1 MPCYASGVI
10 AAQQARR
17 EAERRRAEEQE
28 EANSRPLPGLGSHPP
43 TARVG
48 DRPPPVQ
55 VGSPPVQYSSPP
67 VWRGGNRAHTPLG
80 QAPHGPFDD
89 KDGDDGR
96 ETTQRSNASD
106 LVLNGP
112 RYIVEAVFHVLNHI
126 IFQTALYIA
135 FVIVFLQITES
146 LRLKE
151 EFHFDRHIAETFI
164 ENQYDSSQ
172 NTFNTIVT
180 VADIYEWGNNVLI
193 SGLFSNLGPCSTTV
207 GAVSFFR
214 SWGDES
220 TSTDL
225 SAALAAKGCNDN
237 TWADGDV
244 VQNGAGT
251 PLTPEEIAS
260 TFDVLD
266 WTEGLVFKQTR
277 VRPMNASECFS
288 AIYSESCIPELQ
300 GYHKGHA
307 DTAPFGFNWTH
318 PGEPLRHPWRHHSAE
333 WLGAN
338 PSGVSSAA
346 VASYRLFPSSGYV
359 AIVIPFLS
367 ATLLPEQRGTA
378 DGVLDFRA
386 FRLNRSS
393 TREVGAPRPSEL
405 YFCVRLSWNGEH
417 LHQLCDPNDAA
428 TGRTLGVVRAAV
440 EEFFNDLKRAHFID
454 KQTRALS
461 ITMPLRSN
469 YLAVRSRVTLLF
481 ETTATGTVIPSYDM
495 ETSVESS
502 EKMQQTAFWLTIG
515 LVMNSFFCGLEAL
528 EMLRMGVGHYFTD
541 PWNVMDWANFGLF
554 FLTYFSLLRCAELG
568 SAARGECH
576 SEVCVRVG
584 YRDDWELMDTMRTSK
599 LFLSLCVC
607 IQLLKI
613 IKFMRVL
620 IPKTALATAVLYHG
634 AVDLFFFGLVFAITL
649 FSFSMMFYVQLGPV
663 MEDFADQ
670 TNSFFSLARALFGDF
685 DVDEILDNSSG
696 YLNLGLFLFYLF
708 VAIFIMLSMFLAIL
722 GESQSYVRGEMD
734 KQRRRGEMPPEYGI
748 FSYAYEFVVG
758 ACGRVRDCCHPR
770 RSRTGPKH
778 GPGIELPS
786 AAAADDG
793 GSGSGSDG
801 DVPPAAPTVPP
812 VATGHIPAPSGGP
825 TRVSPR
831 MTLAPRAVA
840 QGSAAPVASYG
851 QMTPRTET
859 HFSIRTELADLREE
873 LASMS
878 ARQKKIHLEL
888 KALAP
893 KNLAQLI
900 YKCMQEQPGRGG
912 GAGDGEAGRSFPRQQ
927 GPGPLLPI
935 LLGDEASLASL
946 AERGGWDD
954 GGGGDGGDGG
964 SFGGGGGRRSSARVR
979 GAAFVAHE
987 DGSQAQ
993 ISPAARERWQRARHA
1008 LRERRVHREHLED
1021 GYGKATVERRREK
1034 PPSMR
1039 AIARQAIKEGGRVG
1053 RDIARALSPDAGAF
1067 TGAFTATSP
1076 AKAVGIIHEY
1086 RAPPGVSFDAAA
1098 EQAGRAREKERELRP
1113 TLLEVDRITKLPSQF
1128 V

>member
-28 EANSRPLPGLGSHPP
+28 EANSRPPPRLERRPP
-43 TARVG
+43 TAKVG

-67 VWRGGNRAHTPLG
+67 VWRGGIRAHTPLG

-89 KDGDDGR
+89 KYDEDGR

-112 RYIVEAVFHVLNHI
+112 RYIVETILHVLNHI
-126 IFQTALYIA
+126 FFQTALYIA

-164 ENQYDSSQ
+164 ENDFDSSH
-172 NTFNTIVT
+172 NTFNTIVR
-180 VADIYEWGNNVLI
+180 VADIYDWGNNVLI

-214 SWGDES
+214 SWGDEP

-225 SAALAAKGCNDN
+225 GAALAAKGCNDD
-237 TWADGDV
+237 TWADGDD
-244 VQNGAGT
+244 VQSGAGT
-251 PLTPEEIAS
+251 PLTPEEIARA
-260 TFDVLD
+260 FDVLD

-300 GYHKGHA
+300 GYHTGHA

-346 VASYRLFPSSGYV
+346 VASYRLFPASGYV

-378 DGVLDFRA
+378 DDVLDFRA

-469 YLAVRSRVTLLF
+469 YMAVRSRVTLLL

-502 EKMQQTAFWLTIG
+502 EKMLQTTFWLTIG

-528 EMLRMGVGHYFTD
+528 EMLREGVGHYFTD
-541 PWNVMDWANFGLF
+541 PWNVMDWANFSLF
-554 FLTYFSLLRCAELG
+554 FLTYFSLHRCAELG
-568 SAARGECH
+568 SAAQGECP

-685 DVDEILDNSSG
+685 DVDDILDNSSG

-734 KQRRRGEMPPEYGI
+734 KRRRRGEMPPEYGI
-748 FSYAYEFVVG
+748 FSYAYEFVGG
-758 ACGRVRDCCHPR
+758 ACGLVRDCCHPR

-778 GPGIELPS
+778 GPGVELPS

-793 GSGSGSDG
+793 GGGSGSDG
-801 DVPPAAPTVPP
+801 DMPPAAPTVPP
-812 VATGHIPAPSGGP
+812 GATGHIPAPSGWP
-825 TRVSPR
+825 RVSPR
-831 MTLAPRAVA
+831 MSLAPRTVA

-878 ARQKKIHLEL
+878 ARQKKILLEL

-900 YKCMQEQPGRGG
+900 YKCMQEQSGRGG

-935 LLGDEASLASL
+935 LLGDGASTASL
-946 AERGGWDD
+946 AERGGWDE
-954 GGGGDGGDGG
+954 GGGGDGG
-964 SFGGGGGRRSSARVR
+964 SFGGGGSCSSCGGRRSCAPVH
-979 GAAFVAHE
+979 GAAVVAHE
-987 DGSQAQ
+987 GGSQAQ
-993 ISPAARERWQRARHA
+993 ISPAARERWQHARHV

-1076 AKAVGIIHEY
+1076 ARAVGIIHEY
-1086 RAPPGVSFDAAA
+1086 RAPPAVSFDAAA
-1098 EQAGRAREKERELRP
+1098 EQTARAREQRP
-1113 TLLEVDRITKLPSQF
+1113 TLREVDRVTKLPSQF

>member
-1 MPCYASGVI
+1 MGRAEKRMAKKREANGPQYQGGRPLTLNTNRNDRVPRNTVLSRLREVPVFGIRVLEGSNAPKTEGGFLVPAASDGLVSTFYMDP
-10 AAQQARR
+10 R
-17 EAERRRAEEQE
+17 EAERVVQGTGAARELRVVGITLDEIVFDTSVRLQPAESAVNEGLTIPKDRALVTVI
-28 EANSRPLPGLGSHPP
+28 A
-43 TARVG
+43 
-48 DRPPPVQ
+48 
-55 VGSPPVQYSSPP
+55 
-67 VWRGGNRAHTPLG
+67 TPLFCIDG
-80 QAPHGPFDD
+80 LQTTDKDTQVSSLPLFFSKADLLQFANPVYGASEAAKKVLITDLQVVAPHGPFDD

-469 YLAVRSRVTLLF
+469 FLAVRSRVTLLF

-554 FLTYFSLLRCAELG
+554 FLTYFSLLRCAELR

-685 DVDEILDNSSG
+685 DVDDILDNSSG

-758 ACGRVRDCCHPR
+758 ACGRVHDCCHPR

-900 YKCMQEQPGRGG
+900 YKCMQEQPG
-912 GAGDGEAGRSFPRQQ
+912 
-927 GPGPLLPI
+927 
-935 LLGDEASLASL
+935 
-946 AERGGWDD
+946 
-954 GGGGDGGDGG
+954 
-964 SFGGGGGRRSSARVR
+964 
-979 GAAFVAHE
+979 
-987 DGSQAQ
+987 
-993 ISPAARERWQRARHA
+993 
-1008 LRERRVHREHLED
+1008 
-1021 GYGKATVERRREK
+1021 
-1034 PPSMR
+1034 
-1039 AIARQAIKEGGRVG
+1039 
-1053 RDIARALSPDAGAF
+1053 AF

-1113 TLLEVDRITKLPSQF
+1113 TLREVDRITKLPSQF